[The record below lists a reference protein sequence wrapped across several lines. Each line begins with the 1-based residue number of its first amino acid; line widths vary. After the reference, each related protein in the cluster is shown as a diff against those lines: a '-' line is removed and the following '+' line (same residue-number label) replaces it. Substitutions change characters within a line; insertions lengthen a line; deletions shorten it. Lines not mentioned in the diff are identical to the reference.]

1 MSERAT
7 MQQQELFSDCSP
19 DTEILRELCRLLPAL
34 PSVLRYYDEF
44 EDEVRSIRN
53 PTALTVFE
61 VSAFGKKF
69 YIDFARLGEECSV
82 IFKHVFSYIL
92 AQDLAIISAVGYLSA
107 AQHLKPADVAAMVE
121 AGPTKIGPVWKAL
134 RARAFPH
141 GTYVCAKYILQL
153 LCALRLCGWSDEY
166 QMYLKNALPLP
177 AKDKYAS
184 VRSGD
189 VFLSVD
195 EEAIL
200 VRHLDETVAKL
211 TTFGEGSLNHDE
223 IVDAAM
229 LLCSYQFGMR
239 RVQIAMLSLGNV
251 RIWSEEDSTT
261 KSVHLTFHMAKQRS
275 DTKRKPLL
283 RRVKV
288 EWTPLFVYLKSRL
301 DAGGADASA
310 KFFSTQSTDEV
321 GRRITALVRKLL
333 ESDERGTLTDLR
345 HTAAQRLVDA
355 GASHEELAE
364 FMGHCQVNTGLV
376 YFATAA
382 SHAERVNRALGASE
396 VYRRVAKI
404 AHDRF
409 ISTEELSELKGEQQ
423 IAGVPHG
430 IPISGIGG
438 CSSGQPSCPYNPV
451 TSCYGCRRFMPLHNR
466 EIHQQVLAD
475 MREVVLFFDKGS
487 RGDVRSPAYL
497 QLQRTIAEIQN
508 VIEELETSPK

>member
-1 MSERAT
+1 MSERVT
-7 MQQQELFSDCSP
+7 HHQQKLF
-19 DTEILRELCRLLPAL
+19 TEYSADQGVLCELCRLLPAL
-34 PSVLRYYDEF
+34 PSVLRYYDDF
-44 EDEVRSIRN
+44 DDAVRSIKN
-53 PTALTVFE
+53 PAALAVFE
-61 VSAFGKKF
+61 ISAFGKKF
-69 YIDFARLGEECSV
+69 YVDFARLGEECSV
-82 IFKHVFSYIL
+82 IFKHIFSYIL
-92 AQDLAIISAVGYLSA
+92 AQDLAISSAVGYLSA
-107 AQHLKPADVAAMVE
+107 AQHLKSADVAALVE

-134 RARAFPH
+134 RARELPS
-141 GTYVCAKYILQL
+141 GTYVCAKYVLQL

-166 QMYLKNALPLP
+166 RMYLKNALPLP
-177 AKDKYAS
+177 AKDKYAG

-195 EEAIL
+195 EEATL
-200 VRHLDETVAKL
+200 VRHLDDTVAKL
-211 TTFGEGSLNHDE
+211 TTFGEADITHDE

-239 RVQIAMLSLGNV
+239 RSQIAMLTVGNV
-251 RIWSEEDSTT
+251 RIWSEDDNTT

-275 DTKRKPLL
+275 DAKRKPLL

-288 EWTPLFVYLKSRL
+288 EWTPLFVYIKFKL
-301 DAGGADASA
+301 DATSADSSA
-310 KFFSTQSTDEV
+310 KFFSARSTEEV
-321 GRRITALVRKLL
+321 GRRIVVLVRNLL
-333 ESDERGTLTDLR
+333 KSDERGTLTDLR

-364 FMGHCQVNTGLV
+364 FMGHSQVNTGLV
-376 YFATAA
+376 YFATSA

-404 AHDRF
+404 AHDRY
-409 ISTEELSELKGEQQ
+409 ISNEELSELKGEQQ

-451 TSCYGCRRFMPLHNR
+451 TSCYGCRRFMPLSNS
-466 EIHQQVLAD
+466 EIHQQVLAN
-475 MREVVLFFDKGS
+475 MREVVLFFDQSS
-487 RGDVRSPAYL
+487 RGDVSSPAYL

-508 VIEELETSPK
+508 VIEELETSQK